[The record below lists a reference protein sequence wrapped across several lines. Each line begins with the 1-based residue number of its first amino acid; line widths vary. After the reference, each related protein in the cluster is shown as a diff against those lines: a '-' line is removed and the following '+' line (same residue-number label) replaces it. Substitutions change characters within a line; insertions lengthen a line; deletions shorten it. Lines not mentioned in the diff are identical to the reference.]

1 MTAPEWT
8 SEKPPDS
15 TRTAPEPAFRLKH
28 IGVAVPCLNSARESF
43 ATLFDYEVVAGPFE
57 DPIQKVAVLFLAK
70 SPDDAMQIELVAPLS
85 EDSPIRSM
93 LARERGG
100 AYHLCLE
107 TADLDAALAHAQRH
121 GCVVVAAPQPAVAFQ
136 GRRIAWIYTPA
147 RLLFELVEDPA
158 GRLPSE

>member
-1 MTAPEWT
+1 MIASEWT
-8 SEKPPDS
+8 SEKPSDS
-15 TRTAPEPAFRLKH
+15 TGSAPAPAFKLTH
-28 IGVAVPCLNSARESF
+28 MGVAVPSLNSARESF
-43 ATLFDYEVVAGPFE
+43 ATLFDYKVVAGPFE

-70 SPDDAMQIELVAPLS
+70 SPDALQIELVAPLS

-107 TADLDAALAHAQRH
+107 TADLDAALAHAQAH

-147 RLLFELVEDPA
+147 RLLFELVEGAAD
-158 GRLPSE
+158 GRPSE